1 MAKKT
6 ETQEVIEKIYEYT
19 LEEIMGDRFG
29 RYSKYIIQDRAIPDV
44 RDGLKPVQRRILYG
58 MYRGHHTYDKPYVK
72 SARSVGDI
80 MGKYHPHGDSSI
92 YDAMVRMSQWWKQST
107 PYIDMHGNNG
117 SMDGDSPAAMRYT
130 EARLSKISNELLE
143 DIDKET
149 IVWAPNFDDSEIEPT
164 VLPARFPN
172 LIVNGATGISAGYA
186 TNIPPHNLGEIIDAT
201 IKRIDSP
208 NCYLDTIMEIVK
220 GPDFPTGGIVEGIS
234 GIRSAYETGRGK
246 IIIKA
251 KTSFEEEK
259 GKVILAISEIP
270 FEVNKALLV
279 RKIDEIRIDKKI
291 DGILEVRDESDKDG
305 LRIAVDIK
313 KDANRELIL
322 NYLLKN
328 TDLQVSYNF
337 NMIVI
342 DHRRPRQLG
351 LLAILDSY
359 IEFKKEVIIKRT
371 NYDLS
376 MAKARLHIVEG
387 LIKCLS
393 ILDEVIR
400 VIRASKNKIDAKE
413 NLVKEFDFTKEQAE
427 AIVMLQLYKLTN
439 TDVTELEKELA
450 SLTVTVTG
458 LEEILA
464 SEDKLKIVM
473 KEELRRV
480 KKEYAVN
487 RKTEIKDE
495 ITEIKIDT
503 TVMIPKEDVLVM
515 VTKDG
520 YIKRTSWRSYQASQ
534 EEATLKDNDYILGLY
549 ELNTLDTLLLF
560 TNLGNYL
567 YVPVHTIYD
576 MKWKE
581 MGKHI
586 SNLIKLE
593 ENEEVISV
601 IPVTDFNTNK
611 DITIAT
617 KNGMIKR
624 SLMKDFQVSRYS
636 KPIQCMKL
644 KDDDKVIDAYVNYHN
659 DIFVAT
665 SGNYGLWFDKSEIPV
680 VGIKASGVKAIK
692 LKDDVVVSSFN
703 FNPDNQELFLLVTD
717 KGTGKR
723 VKIQEFEKSA
733 RAHRGLLLLREVK
746 TNPYHTVKVFITTSK
761 EHIGIKTPD
770 INLLKASEFPIMDRY
785 STGSTISKHTI
796 YDSYKVAELLTKDN
810 LENNS
815 TNENDDTNIDSSDSS
830 ISISDSTNI
839 ENSIQEI
846 SDASDITEKILMDTK
861 EEVVKEEKKEKPKK
875 ETSKVSLQEIDDRL
889 MTIDDF
895 LGDF

>member
-259 GKVILAISEIP
+259 GKAILAISEIP

-400 VIRASKNKIDAKE
+400 VIRASKNKVDAKE

-644 KDDDKVIDAYVNYHN
+644 KDDDKVIDAYVNYYD

-785 STGSTISKHTI
+785 STGSTISKHAI

-810 LENNS
+810 LESNS
-815 TNENDDTNIDSSDSS
+815 TNGNDDTNIDS
-830 ISISDSTNI
+830 
-839 ENSIQEI
+839 SIQEI

>member
-6 ETQEVIEKIYEYT
+6 ETKEIIEKIYNYT

-29 RYSKYIIQDRAIPDV
+29 KYSKYIIQDRAIPDV

-58 MYRGHHTYDKPYVK
+58 MYRGRHTYDKPYVK

-149 IVWAPNFDDSEIEPT
+149 IIWAPNFDDSEIEPT

-208 NCYLDTIMEIVK
+208 NCYLDTIMDIVK

-234 GIRSAYETGRGK
+234 GIRSAYENGRGK
-246 IIIKA
+246 IIVK
-251 KTSFEEEK
+251 SRCNFEEEK
-259 GKVILAISEIP
+259 NKTILAINEIP
-270 FEVNKALLV
+270 FEVNKAMLV

-291 DGILEVRDESDKDG
+291 DGILEVRDESDRDG
-305 LRIAVDIK
+305 LRIAIDIK

-359 IEFKKEVIIKRT
+359 IEFKKEVITKRT
-371 NYDLS
+371 EYDLNT
-376 MAKARLHIVEG
+376 ATARLHIVEG

-400 VIRASKNKIDAKE
+400 VIRASKNKSDAKD
-413 NLVKEFDFTKEQAE
+413 NLVKEFDFTPLQAE

-450 SLTVTVTG
+450 NLKETVAG
-458 LEEILA
+458 LEAILS
-464 SEDKLKIVM
+464 SEDELKSVM
-473 KEELRRV
+473 KNELRRV
-480 KKEYAVN
+480 KKEYATP
-487 RKTEIKDE
+487 RKTDIKEE

-534 EEATLKDNDYILGLY
+534 DEATLKDNDYIIGLY
-549 ELNTLDTLLLF
+549 ELNTLDTILLF

-567 YVPVHTIYD
+567 YVPVHAIPD
-576 MKWKE
+576 IKWKE
-581 MGKHI
+581 IGKHI
-586 SNLIKLE
+586 SNIIKLE
-593 ENEEVISV
+593 EMEEIVSV
-601 IPVTDFNTNK
+601 IPVCNFDDK
-611 DITIAT
+611 VEIAIAT

-624 SLMKDFQVSRYS
+624 TLLKDFQVSRYS

-644 KDDDKVIDAYVNYHN
+644 KDNDSVVNAFTTVYN
-659 DIFVAT
+659 DIFIAT
-665 SGNYGLWFDKSEIPV
+665 DGNYGLWFDKEEIPV

-692 LKDDVVVSSFN
+692 LKDDLVVSACN
-703 FNPDNQELFLLVTD
+703 FDINKDEYLLIITD

-723 VKIQEFEKSA
+723 VKMTEFEKSL

-746 TNPYHTVKVFITTSK
+746 TNPYHTIRTFLTTGRD
-761 EHIGIKTPD
+761 HIGIKTPD
-770 INLLKASEFPIMDRY
+770 INLLKTSEFPIMDRY
-785 STGSTISKHTI
+785 STGSTISKHNI
-796 YDSYKVAELLTKDN
+796 VDAFKVIELLTKDN
-810 LENNS
+810 INNS
-815 TNENDDTNIDSSDSS
+815 NSDDTNV
-830 ISISDSTNI
+830 ISTNTDSTLDNTSDKV
-839 ENSIQEI
+839 EVDDVVEI
-846 SDASDITEKILMDTK
+846 TSKILT
-861 EEVVKEEKKEKPKK
+861 ETLEEKKEKPQAK
-875 ETSKVSLQEIDDRL
+875 EKTTSAKVSLKEIDDRL

-895 LGDF
+895 LNDY

>member
-259 GKVILAISEIP
+259 GKAILAISEIP

-400 VIRASKNKIDAKE
+400 VIRASKNKVDAKE

-464 SEDKLKIVM
+464 SEDKLKAVM

-644 KDDDKVIDAYVNYHN
+644 KDDDKVIDAYVNYHD

-796 YDSYKVAELLTKDN
+796 YDSYKVAELLTKNN
-810 LENNS
+810 LESNS
-815 TNENDDTNIDSSDSS
+815 TNGNDDTNIDSSDSS

-839 ENSIQEI
+839 ESSIQEI

>member
-251 KTSFEEEK
+251 MTSFEEEK
-259 GKVILAISEIP
+259 GKAILAISEIP

-400 VIRASKNKIDAKE
+400 VIRASKNKVDAKE

-839 ENSIQEI
+839 ESSIQEI

>member
-1 MAKKT
+1 MAKKA
-6 ETQEVIEKIYEYT
+6 ETKEIIEKIYNYT

-29 RYSKYIIQDRAIPDV
+29 KYSKYIIQDRAIPDV

-58 MYRGHHTYDKPYVK
+58 MYRGRHTYDKPYVK

-149 IVWAPNFDDSEIEPT
+149 IIWAPNFDDSEIEPT

-208 NCYLDTIMEIVK
+208 NCYLDTIMDIVK
-220 GPDFPTGGIVEGIS
+220 GPDFPTGGIVEGID

-246 IIIKA
+246 IIVKSRC
-251 KTSFEEEK
+251 SFEEDK
-259 GKVILAISEIP
+259 NKTVLAISEIP

-291 DGILEVRDESDKDG
+291 DGILEVRDESDRDG
-305 LRIAVDIK
+305 LRIAIDIK

-342 DHRRPRQLG
+342 DHRRPKQLG

-359 IEFKKEVIIKRT
+359 IEFKKEVITKRT
-371 NYDLS
+371 EYDLNT
-376 MAKARLHIVEG
+376 AQARLHIVEG

-400 VIRASKNKIDAKE
+400 VIRASKNKSDAKD
-413 NLVKEFDFTKEQAE
+413 NLVKEFDFTPLQAE

-439 TDVTELEKELA
+439 TDVTELEAELQ
-450 SLTVTVTG
+450 SLRKIVSE
-458 LEEILA
+458 LESIL
-464 SEDKLKIVM
+464 SSDDKLKAVM
-473 KEELRRV
+473 KDELRRV
-480 KKEYAVN
+480 KKEYAVE
-487 RKTEIKDE
+487 RRTDIKDE
-495 ITEIKIDT
+495 ITDIKIDT

-520 YIKRTSWRSYQASQ
+520 YIKRTSWRSYQASTD
-534 EEATLKDNDYILGLY
+534 EAMLKDNDYILGLY
-549 ELNTLDTLLLF
+549 ELNTLDTVLLF

-567 YVPVHTIYD
+567 YVPVHTIFD
-576 MKWKE
+576 IKWKDI
-581 MGKHI
+581 GKHI

-593 ENEEVISV
+593 EMEEIVSV
-601 IPVTDFNTNK
+601 IPVCNFDDK
-611 DITIAT
+611 LDIAIAT

-624 SLMKDFQVSRYS
+624 TPLKEFQVSRYS

-644 KDDDKVIDAYVNYHN
+644 KDDDSVINAFITLNN
-659 DIFVAT
+659 DIFIAT
-665 SGNYGLWFDKSEIPV
+665 NSNYGLWFDKEEIPV
-680 VGIKASGVKAIK
+680 VGVKASGVKAIK
-692 LKDDVVVSSFN
+692 LKDDVVVSACN
-703 FNPDNQELFLLVTD
+703 FDSNKDEYLLVITD

-723 VKIQEFEKSA
+723 VKITEFEKSL

-746 TNPYHTVKVFITTSK
+746 TNPYHTVRTFLTTGRD
-761 EHIGIKTPD
+761 HVGIKTPD
-770 INLLKASEFPIMDRY
+770 INLLKTSEFPIMDRY
-785 STGSTISKHTI
+785 STGSTISKHNVI
-796 YDSYKVAELLTKDN
+796 DAFKVVELLTKNNLTNTDDN
-810 LENNS
+810 NNDNS
-815 TNENDDTNIDSSDSS
+815 DELFDNGNEN
-830 ISISDSTNI
+830 ISTDHI
-839 ENSIQEI
+839 EKDEVVEI
-846 SDASDITEKILMDTK
+846 TSKILNDTL
-861 EEVVKEEKKEKPKK
+861 EEKKEEKPLKK
-875 ETSKVSLQEIDDRL
+875 EEKQSTTNKVSLKEIDDRL